1 MSALAVFFLILL
13 VSGRGSA
20 SPSSSAPAPHPFT
33 PQPLTPVP
41 PTPARIPDLPHLA
54 PQPSAVQPAPWPQVV
69 PQGLP
74 AFPGHGWTPDNPP
87 PAAVQ
92 SRAWAL
98 LHALWTGGPGT
109 FKTEQTAGRWI
120 TYQAQP
126 MGTKKGV
133 VAYRLA

>member
-1 MSALAVFFLILL
+1 
-13 VSGRGSA
+13 
-20 SPSSSAPAPHPFT
+20 
-33 PQPLTPVP
+33 
-41 PTPARIPDLPHLA
+41 
-54 PQPSAVQPAPWPQVV
+54 VQPAPWPQVV
-69 PQGLP
+69 PAGLP

-98 LHALWTGGPGT
+98 LHQLWTGGAGT
-109 FKTEQTAGRWI
+109 FKTEQTGGRWI

-126 MGTKKGV
+126 MGTKRGV